1 MGATRQRTIGD
12 SVAVG
17 RLRFLGRARLPT
29 RSYAKALGVSVGIH
43 AALVAIVIVGVAG
56 HSLMQSRTSQPQA
69 GIIGSE
75 SRNGTGGLMSVAAPP
90 VGPSL
95 DPELGAQY
103 VGRYLWSSPTQ
114 GVRLLQVQLIND
126 GETVHWS
133 LAVVENQGPL
143 RTLVAVAQDT
153 FVFQLA
159 PKQRVLF
166 RRIGDSVTSMSIRRG
181 RDTSWAERAAEV
193 APINQMP
200 RR

>member
-1 MGATRQRTIGD
+1 M
-12 SVAVG
+12 G
-17 RLRFLGRARLPT
+17 RLRFLGRPRHPT
-29 RSYAKALGVSVGIH
+29 RSHAKAFGLSIGIH
-43 AALVAIVIVGVAG
+43 AALAAIVIVGVAG
-56 HSLMQSRTSQPQA
+56 RSLMQSRTSQPQA

-95 DPELGAQY
+95 DPQLGAQY

-114 GVRLLQVQLIND
+114 GVSPLQVQLIND

-133 LAVVENQGPL
+133 LAVVENERIL
-143 RTLVAVAQDT
+143 RTLVAVAKDT

-159 PKQRVLF
+159 PEQKVVF

-181 RDTSWAERAAEV
+181 RDTSWAERV
-193 APINQMP
+193 
-200 RR
+200 R